1 MFSSLTP
8 STIFAVDNNHEGKK
22 GGKKAK
28 KEESEDE
35 AEQEVELVVD
45 SGAEDEDNM
54 VSVQPAI

>member
-54 VSVQPAI
+54 VSV